1 METVE
6 NLHIKTYLFI
16 AYHFLYKMQFIVI
29 DDIY

>member
-6 NLHIKTYLFI
+6 NLHIENYLFI
-16 AYHFLYKMQFIVI
+16 AYHFPYKMQFIVI